1 MVELDDINDQSL
13 RDIIESNYSDSKADL
28 IDFVVSLQDEKSTD
42 TIVLYL
48 QRLAWLG
55 KHFDPLADDPQPSI
69 LDKEKRENFSLE
81 DYLLYA
87 EKAASQRNFEGG
99 KRSRDRFK
107 YLTYLSLKHYFR
119 IKARQDKLEELPPSS
134 TIEKP
139 ESGTDNTSLSEA
151 EVEDLIEAADSLKMS
166 LGVSLCFSAGLRI
179 QELLWLQPSWIDT
192 AGDKAIEIK
201 IPANRAKGAKYEPDT
216 AFLER
221 KYEDTLKEFILDSY
235 DCEDLEYSEFLEKLV
250 EGEIDEK
257 PVFVFPSRESGEES
271 ALQDRRDEEYAALKR
286 ERQRFNDN
294 LEDIA
299 KKASLKKSISSHTF
313 RRSIIQEVKGSSDLH
328 TANEIVGRHNDI
340 STTARYVEDDKEENK
355 DTYTDLRSG
364 S

>member
-1 MVELDDINDQSL
+1 MVEIDDIDDQSL
-13 RDIIESNYSDSKADL
+13 RDIIESNYSDSKVDL
-28 IDFVVSLQDEKSTD
+28 VDFIVSLQDDKSTD

-55 KHFDPLADDPQPSI
+55 RHFDPLADDPQPSI
-69 LDKEKRENFSLE
+69 LDKEKRKNFTLK

-99 KRSRDRFK
+99 QRSRDRFK

-139 ESGTDNTSLSEA
+139 ESGTDNIRLSEE
-151 EVEDLIEAADSLKMS
+151 EVEDLVDAADSLKMS
-166 LGVSLCFSAGLRI
+166 LGVAICFSAGLRI
-179 QELLWLQPSWIDT
+179 GELLWLSPSWVDV
-192 AGDKAIEIK
+192 AGEKALEIEI
-201 IPANRAKGAKYEPDT
+201 PENRAKGATYEPDT

-221 KYEDTLKEFILDSY
+221 KYEDKLKQFILESY
-235 DCEDLEYSEFLEKLV
+235 DCEDLEYSEFLQKLA
-250 EGEIDEK
+250 EGEIEEK
-257 PVFVFPSRESGEES
+257 PVFIFSGRNSDEES
-271 ALQDRRDEEYAALKR
+271 ALQDRRDEEYAAMKR

-294 LEDIA
+294 LERIA
-299 KKASLKKSISSHTF
+299 KKASLNKDVTSHTF
-313 RRSIIQEVKGSSDLH
+313 RRSIIKQIKEDSDLS
-328 TANEIVGRHNDI
+328 TARDLVGRHNDI

-355 DTYTDLRSG
+355 DTYTDLRS
-364 S
+364 SS